1 MKKIIEY
8 IRRKLSVRVSLWVV
22 LFATIIFIVALS
34 FLFFQAREAVRKERR
49 MELAFENQRW
59 FDLLRWGNAT
69 TTVNNY
75 LSSEDFYR
83 GYKYDVNPIVESQV
97 FLPIPVDVLD
107 INPDVA
113 QNVGY

>member
-1 MKKIIEY
+1 
-8 IRRKLSVRVSLWVV
+8 
-22 LFATIIFIVALS
+22 
-34 FLFFQAREAVRKERR
+34 

-69 TTVNNY
+69 TTINNY
-75 LSSEDFYR
+75 LASEAFYSA
-83 GYKYDVNPIVESQV
+83 YTYTVNPIADWQV
-97 FLPIPVDVLD
+97 FLPIPISVLN